1 MARNPI
7 TPIRFTPDDLADLDA
22 LVQLCGCSRP
32 DAIRQAVRWYRG
44 FMQAQYDR
52 HILCVACDWLA
63 VHTGETVPEAAYS
76 EESIVEA
83 IQRLDVSRLR
93 RI

>member
-1 MARNPI
+1 MARHPI

-44 FMQAQYDR
+44 FMQSQYDR
-52 HILCVACDWLA
+52 LA
-63 VHTGETVPEAAYS
+63 AHHAEKRTKKNPKKSQAQA
-76 EESIVEA
+76 
-83 IQRLDVSRLR
+83 
-93 RI
+93 